1 VFVAGA
7 LIAVGVLLSRQW
19 QDLAHLRSEIE
30 TFPWRISWGW
40 IAAALALATLN
51 LFLMAGVWVDLF
63 RARGGTV
70 DRLGGTRIWLV
81 TNLGRY
87 IPGKV
92 WQFVGMAAYMKERSG
107 EGALALGATITFQLL
122 SILTGL
128 AVALAVLGTR
138 ALELPGGSPVRL
150 ALLVVALVV
159 LLHPAVMRVLVR
171 LAARLLSEDADPA
184 PTSVAADVRA
194 AGGLLIAW
202 GVYGLGFWCL
212 ARGTMSGPLPG
223 PVVLAG
229 VFAGGYVVGYLALI
243 APGGIVIREGA
254 IAGLLAA
261 LTPMSL
267 GVAAALAAMT
277 RIWIVLSELLAI
289 SLVAVPGRGRG
300 AGDRAEIGRAG
311 GERGA
316 GPAGRSRTTDDS
328 DNNQR
333 T

>member
-1 VFVAGA
+1 MFVGA
-7 LIAVGVLLSRQW
+7 ALLGVGILLSRQW
-19 QDLAHLRSEIE
+19 QDLSHLRSEIE
-30 TFPWRISWGW
+30 AYPWRISWGW
-40 IAAALALATLN
+40 LLASLGLATLD
-51 LFLMAGVWVDLF
+51 LFLMAGIWVGLF

-70 DRLGGTRIWLV
+70 DLLTGMRIWLV

-92 WQFVGMAAYMKERSG
+92 WQFVGMAAYMRERSG

-122 SILTGL
+122 SLLTGL

-138 ALELPGGSPVRL
+138 ALELPGGSPVRV
-150 ALLVVALVV
+150 ALLIVALVAT
-159 LLHPAVMRVLVR
+159 LHPAVMRVLVR
-171 LAARLLSEDADPA
+171 LAARLLSEDAEPGT
-184 PTSVAADVRA
+184 PKVADDLRA
-194 AGGLLIAW
+194 AGGLLVAW

-229 VFAGGYVVGYLALI
+229 VFAAGYVVGYLALI

-254 IAGLLAA
+254 IAGFLAA
-261 LTPMSL
+261 LTPLSL

-277 RIWIVLSELLAI
+277 RIWIIFSELA
-289 SLVAVPGRGRG
+289 AVSIAALPGRERT
-300 AGDRAEIGRAG
+300 G
-311 GERGA
+311 GERWAAAA
-316 GPAGRSRTTDDS
+316 GTRRTSSKRHDTDD
-328 DNNQR
+328 

>member
-1 VFVAGA
+1 MVFVVAA
-7 LIAVGVLLSRQW
+7 LVAVGVLLSRQW
-19 QDLAHLRSEIE
+19 QDLAQLRSEIE
-30 TFPWRISWGW
+30 AYPWKISWGW
-40 IAAALALATLN
+40 LVAALALATLN
-51 LFLMAGVWVDLF
+51 LFLMAGVWVGLF

-107 EGALALGATITFQLL
+107 EGALALGATVSFQLL

-138 ALELPGGSPVRL
+138 ALELPGGSPARL
-150 ALLVVALVV
+150 AFLIVVLVV

-184 PTSVAADVRA
+184 TTRVADDLRA
-194 AGGLLIAW
+194 AGGLLVAW

-229 VFAGGYVVGYLALI
+229 IFAAGYVVGYLALI

-261 LTPMSL
+261 LTPLSL

-277 RIWIVLSELLAI
+277 RIWIILSELLAI
-289 SLVAVPGRGRG
+289 SLVALPGR
-300 AGDRAEIGRAG
+300 
-311 GERGA
+311 ERGA
-316 GPAGRSRTTDDS
+316 PSAGTRQTSNDSR
-328 DNNQR
+328 DNEKI
-333 T
+333 

>member
-1 VFVAGA
+1 
-7 LIAVGVLLSRQW
+7 
-19 QDLAHLRSEIE
+19 
-30 TFPWRISWGW
+30 
-40 IAAALALATLN
+40 
-51 LFLMAGVWVDLF
+51 
-63 RARGGTV
+63 
-70 DRLGGTRIWLV
+70 
-81 TNLGRY
+81 
-87 IPGKV
+87 
-92 WQFVGMAAYMKERSG
+92 
-107 EGALALGATITFQLL
+107 
-122 SILTGL
+122 
-128 AVALAVLGTR
+128 
-138 ALELPGGSPVRL
+138 
-150 ALLVVALVV
+150 
-159 LLHPAVMRVLVR
+159 
-171 LAARLLSEDADPA
+171 
-184 PTSVAADVRA
+184 
-194 AGGLLIAW
+194 
-202 GVYGLGFWCL
+202 
-212 ARGTMSGPLPG
+212 MSGPLPG

-229 VFAGGYVVGYLALI
+229 VFAAGYVVGYLALI